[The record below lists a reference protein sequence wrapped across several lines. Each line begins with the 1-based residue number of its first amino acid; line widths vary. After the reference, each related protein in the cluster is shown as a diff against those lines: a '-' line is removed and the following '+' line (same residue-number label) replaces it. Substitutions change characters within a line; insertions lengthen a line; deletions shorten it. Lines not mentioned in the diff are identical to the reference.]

1 MRPTPSAFV
10 LLLSAALL
18 FTDVA
23 AGQEV
28 PASRSRTRAA
38 QSVPPGPAAPP
49 RVQIIKRHG
58 DSVNIDLDSIDS
70 VVERAMAGAGMA
82 QARGTANAETAQERA
97 AAAAER
103 AADAA
108 EREAEA
114 HERSMEAKHNGG
126 GSRSMKT
133 LKLISSDPQGVHLPP
148 ADSILSEAFVVPA
161 GVERGRTAA
170 FGKLE
175 VNGTVAGDAIA
186 IGGDVIVHRGGH
198 VTGDAVSVGGTV
210 NADDGGIVDGE
221 MRSIDRAMSEAPA
234 VATTRSGFLQM
245 LDEMQTVMGWLVM
258 MVILGF
264 GTMVLAEER
273 LRIVTET
280 IEGRFGKSVV
290 AGLITEVSYI
300 PALIIV
306 PVLLVIT
313 IVGIVIAPF
322 AVLAII
328 VLGAGLATL
337 GFLAMARV
345 AGQAMTRRS
354 APATQRGIEMR
365 SMLAG
370 LCLFFGLWL
379 LAALLG
385 WIPVLGGIL
394 HALAVVVTWAAA
406 TVGLGA
412 AVISRGGSRRRV
424 SDTLDV
430 PALPEAGWQTPTPIS
445 GIAAARRTATTTPEA

>member
-1 MRPTPSAFV
+1 MRPTSSAFA
-10 LLLSAALL
+10 LLLCAALL
-18 FTDVA
+18 APHLA
-23 AGQEV
+23 AGQAV
-28 PASRSRTRAA
+28 PAPRTKTTTQAL
-38 QSVPPGPAAPP
+38 PPAPP
-49 RVQIIKRHG
+49 APRRVQIIKHG
-58 DSVNIDLDSIDS
+58 DSLNIDLDSIGS

-82 QARGTANAETAQERA
+82 QARGTVNVEAAQERA

-103 AADAA
+103 AAAAQERAA
-108 EREAEA
+108 EAR
-114 HERSMEAKHNGG
+114 ERSMEARHNAG
-126 GSRSMKT
+126 GSRAMRR

-148 ADSILSEAFVVPA
+148 ADSIMPGDFVVPA
-161 GVERGRTAA
+161 GAELGRIAA

-175 VNGTVAGDAIA
+175 VNGTVDGDAIA
-186 IGGDVIVHRGGH
+186 IDGDVLVHKGGH
-198 VTGDAVSVGGTV
+198 VTGDVVSVGGTV
-210 NADDGGIVDGE
+210 NADDGAIVDGE

-424 SDTLDV
+424 SETSEV

>member
-1 MRPTPSAFV
+1 MRPTSSAAV

-18 FTDVA
+18 APHVA
-23 AGQEV
+23 VAQAE
-28 PASRSRTRAA
+28 RATPRGTK
-38 QSVPPGPAAPP
+38 QGLPQAPP
-49 RVQIIKRHG
+49 TPPAPERVEIVKRNGEPLVRIQIDQRA
-58 DSVNIDLDSIDS
+58 IDS
-70 VVERAMAGAGMA
+70 LTEH
-82 QARGTANAETAQERA
+82 ANAA
-97 AAAAER
+97 ALAHELAGAAAES
-103 AADAA
+103 AGAAA
-108 EREAEA
+108 ELAGAEL
-114 HERSMEAKHNGG
+114 ERSHQAMHDMGRSN
-126 GSRSMKT
+126 SRLMRR

-148 ADSILSEAFVVPA
+148 SDSILPGAFVVGA
-161 GVERGRTAA
+161 GIDRGRVAA
-170 FGKLE
+170 LGKLD
-175 VNGTVAGDAIA
+175 VNGTVDGDAIA
-186 IGGDVIVHRGGH
+186 IGGDVVVHRGGH
-198 VTGDAVSVGGTV
+198 ITGDAVSVGGAVTL
-210 NADDGGIVDGE
+210 DGGKVDGE
-221 MRSIDRAMSEAPA
+221 LRSIDRPMSEARA
-234 VATTRSGFLQM
+234 VASTRSGFLLM
-245 LDEMQTVMGWLVM
+245 LDEMQRVMGWLVL

-264 GTMVLAEER
+264 GVMVLAEER

-280 IEGRFGKSVV
+280 IEGRFGKSVL
-290 AGLITEVSYI
+290 AGLLAEVSFV
-300 PALIIV
+300 PALVIV

-345 AGQAMTRRS
+345 AGQAMTRQA
-354 APATQRGIEMR
+354 APATMRGIEMR

-370 LCLFFGLWL
+370 LCLFFGLWF

-385 WIPVLGGIL
+385 WVPVVGSIL

-424 SDTLDV
+424 SDAPTT

-445 GIAAARRTATTTPEA
+445 GIAAARRTATTTPES

>member
-1 MRPTPSAFV
+1 MRPTPSAFA

-18 FTDVA
+18 APHLA
-23 AGQEV
+23 AGQAA
-28 PASRSRTRAA
+28 PAPRTKTA
-38 QSVPPGPAAPP
+38 QSVPPAPP
-49 RVQIIKRHG
+49 APQRIQIIRRHG
-58 DSVNIDLDSIDS
+58 DSVKIEIDHASIDS
-70 VVERAMAGAGMA
+70 VVEHALAGAGMA
-82 QARGTANAETAQERA
+82 PARATASVELAQERE

-103 AADAA
+103 AAAA
-108 EREAEA
+108 EERAAAA
-114 HERSMEAKHNGG
+114 HERSMEARHNAG
-126 GSRSMKT
+126 GSRAMKR

-148 ADSILSEAFVVPA
+148 ADSIMPGNFVVA
-161 GVERGRTAA
+161 SGVERGRIAA

-175 VNGTVAGDAIA
+175 VNGTVDGDAVA
-186 IGGDVIVHRGGH
+186 IDGDVIVHRGGH

-210 NADDGGIVDGE
+210 NADDGGTVDGE

-234 VATTRSGFLQM
+234 VATTRSGFLLM

-345 AGQAMTRRS
+345 AGQAMTKRS

-412 AVISRGGSRRRV
+412 AVTSRGGSRRRV
-424 SDTLDV
+424 SDTSDI

>member
-1 MRPTPSAFV
+1 MRPTSSAAA

-18 FTDVA
+18 APPVA
-23 AGQEV
+23 TAQAERL
-28 PASRSRTRAA
+28 PPPRTE
-38 QSVPPGPAAPP
+38 QGVPPAPP
-49 RVQIIKRHG
+49 APRRVEIVKLHTDSMAMHLDQRSL
-58 DSVNIDLDSIDS
+58 DSVIDHATAAA
-70 VVERAMAGAGMA
+70 EMG
-82 QARGTANAETAQERA
+82 QARAEAAAEIA

-103 AADAA
+103 AAA
-108 EREAEA
+108 EM
-114 HERSMEAKHNGG
+114 ERNQGRHG
-126 GSRSMKT
+126 GSSNKLMRR

-148 ADSILSEAFVVPA
+148 SDSILPEAFVVA
-161 GVERGRTAA
+161 SGVNRGRIAA
-170 FGKLE
+170 FGKLD
-175 VNGTVAGDAIA
+175 VNGTVEGDAVA
-186 IGGDVIVHRGGH
+186 IDGDVVVHRGGH

-210 NADDGGIVDGE
+210 TLDGGTVDGE

-234 VATTRSGFLQM
+234 AASTRSGFLLM
-245 LDEMQTVMGWLVM
+245 LDEMQRVMGWLVL

-264 GTMVLAEER
+264 GVMVLAEER
-273 LRIVTET
+273 LRVVTET
-280 IEGRFGKSVV
+280 IEGRFGKSVLT
-290 AGLITEVSYI
+290 GLIAEVSFI
-300 PALIIV
+300 PTLVIV

-345 AGQAMTRRS
+345 AGQAMTKQA
-354 APATQRGIEMR
+354 APATLRGIEMR

-370 LCLFFGLWL
+370 LCLFFGLWF

-385 WIPVLGGIL
+385 WVPVVGSIL

-424 SDTLDV
+424 SDAPTT
-430 PALPEAGWQTPTPIS
+430 PALPEATGWQTPTPIS
-445 GIAAARRTATTTPEA
+445 GIAAARRTATTTPEP